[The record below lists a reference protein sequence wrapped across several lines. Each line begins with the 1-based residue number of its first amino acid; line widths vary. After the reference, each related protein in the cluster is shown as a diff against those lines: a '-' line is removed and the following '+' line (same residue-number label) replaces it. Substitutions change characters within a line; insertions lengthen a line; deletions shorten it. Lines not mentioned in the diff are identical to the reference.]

1 MSDGIDAPDLE
12 EVEEEDVHDVV
23 GVGPPS
29 SSFSM
34 VLPMAKGA
42 VVAMMRM
49 MTMTMMV
56 TITMR
61 K

>member
-1 MSDGIDAPDLE
+1 MSDGIAPYP
-12 EVEEEDVHDVV
+12 EVEDVHDVV

-42 VVAMMRM
+42 VVAMMMTTM
-49 MTMTMMV
+49 MTTMTMRA

>member
-1 MSDGIDAPDLE
+1 MSDGIAPYP
-12 EVEEEDVHDVV
+12 EVEDVHDVV

-42 VVAMMRM
+42 VVAMM
-49 MTMTMMV
+49 MTTMIMRA